1 VQDAAQLKREFPGNL
16 PATWENTGNSV
27 LPSQHPMGVTD
38 QGATEPTEHM
48 DQNKQKTNER
58 NQFSLSL
65 RRETHLIGIHLT
77 DTYNKECTLDQNQ
90 ALQHEE
96 QNSSHEQLRNEEKT
110 LRRES
115 KSSHQIVEYCIVNKE
130 GNDVGKNLPN
140 TET

>member
-1 VQDAAQLKREFPGNL
+1 
-16 PATWENTGNSV
+16 
-27 LPSQHPMGVTD
+27 
-38 QGATEPTEHM
+38 
-48 DQNKQKTNER
+48 
-58 NQFSLSL
+58 
-65 RRETHLIGIHLT
+65 LT